1 MVRFLVPVVIL
12 VCLTLFIAPT
22 SAEESL
28 HGELERSMLTTRNA
42 ILEGDLQNFLS
53 SIDPINP
60 KARITQQ
67 QWQQFLGN
75 KRSRKLLLRGTPDL
89 KKETEFLTLKS
100 RNGWA
105 AYYTQTN
112 LDDDNYQTLS
122 VFLFRKRENAWCP
135 AGKSYG
141 LTKAKP
147 KGEAAK
153 QGYPAWTGRK
163 GMLKTI
169 ETDDDFSLQKLILP
183 KSEG

>member
-28 HGELERSMLTTRNA
+28 RGELERSMLTTRNA

-75 KRSRKLLLRGTPDL
+75 KRGRKLLLRGTPDL

-100 RNGWA
+100 RNG
-105 AYYTQTN
+105 
-112 LDDDNYQTLS
+112 
-122 VFLFRKRENAWCP
+122 
-135 AGKSYG
+135 
-141 LTKAKP
+141 
-147 KGEAAK
+147 
-153 QGYPAWTGRK
+153 
-163 GMLKTI
+163 
-169 ETDDDFSLQKLILP
+169 
-183 KSEG
+183 